1 MDDADV
7 TTERVISPTLVGR
20 DAELRRL
27 MAVVTRTPAVV
38 MIEGEAGIGKTRLV
52 SELAA
57 ADELRDH
64 PPLVGGCAQIREPFP
79 LGPVIEALR
88 GAAARLPTVN
98 APRDTAEGLPVA
110 GLSPVTGALRP
121 LLPELADVLPDAPGP
136 LDDPA
141 GLRHRVFR
149 GLVELIGAL
158 GPVVLVL
165 EDLHWADEQTIEFLA
180 YLLADPPP
188 ELGLVLT
195 FRGEEAGP
203 GLRALTARL
212 RPGLAHAHLVLAP
225 LDAAHTNELT
235 ASILGTAQVSEEFA
249 AYLCERTSGLPYAIQ
264 ELVALLRSRGVLVQ
278 RGTRWA
284 RKTLD
289 ELGVPVGVR
298 DSVLER
304 VRSLSA
310 NAQAVAEAA
319 AVLQVSVAVP
329 VLAATCRVPEQD
341 AHEGLDELL
350 DRGLFAERSGTAGFR
365 HALAVQAVYGSIPLS
380 RRQDLHARAATAVSQ
395 QRPTPLGQIAHHHR
409 HAGHDDAWV
418 DAAEK
423 AADQAVALANDAEA
437 ERLLAAV
444 LRHEPLA
451 PARPT
456 PLDSTRQGPLDPVR
470 EGRLAAKLGWAG
482 GYALGGDELIAL
494 LRRAAE
500 RQPPGPVRGELN
512 YLIGL
517 KLEAAGAPPELV
529 RRAMTDA
536 VADLGDRPVLAAYA
550 MVGLGMPRTPDTPIA
565 EHLHWLDRALDRLPE
580 IAEPE
585 RRISVLG
592 KVAMVLTL
600 VGDPRAARLTE
611 QVVAQTGGRPAN
623 RWEAVAYESIGEV
636 ACLAGRH
643 DDAHRLL
650 DAALHE
656 AAEHDVT
663 GLLESRCRLN
673 LATLAYCRGPWDR
686 LESELDASLVRFADL
701 RSYRLT
707 AETVAACLALARGH
721 GDAVRLDDLVREN
734 VTTGAADVLPL
745 PVSALLRLAT
755 TQDRAEEAVART
767 AEAFRLWAA
776 KGLWPV
782 GVRAVPALAEALVGL
797 GRNDEAVELVTRLER
812 ELAGLDAPLARAALD
827 HAAGFLTSD
836 AACFTAAA
844 TAYDRLPAPYEA
856 AQAREQAA
864 ARLLAAGDEQG
875 VPVLE
880 AALHAYGGLGAS
892 WDLDRAVQ
900 LGRRWGLSLP
910 ARHRGGPRGYG
921 SELSPREHAVAR
933 LAATG
938 LTNKEIAKELFV
950 SAKTVD
956 KHLGSAMR
964 KLGLRSR
971 AGLARRLDA

>member
-7 TTERVISPTLVGR
+7 TTERVISPILVGR
-20 DAELRRL
+20 DLELRRL
-27 MAVVTRTPAVV
+27 LAAVTRPPAVV
-38 MIEGEAGIGKTRLV
+38 VIEGEAGIGKTRLV
-52 SELAA
+52 TELAA
-57 ADELRDH
+57 ELAAVDELRDH
-64 PPLVGGCAQIREPFP
+64 LLLVGGCAQIREPFP

-88 GAAARLPTVN
+88 GAAEKLGAERLGTG
-98 APRDTAEGLPVA
+98 APSPLP
-110 GLSPVTGALRP
+110 SVTGALHP
-121 LLPELADVLPDAPGP
+121 LLPELAGVLPDAPDP
-136 LDDPA
+136 LEDPA
-141 GLRHRVFR
+141 GRRHRVFR
-149 GLVELIGAL
+149 GLVELIGAV

-188 ELGLVLT
+188 GLGLVLT

-212 RPGLAHAHLVLAP
+212 RPGLAHAHLALAP
-225 LDAAHTNELT
+225 LDATRTNELT

-264 ELVALLRSRGVLVQ
+264 ELVALLRARGVLVQ

-289 ELGVPVGVR
+289 ELGVPAGVR

-310 NAQAVAEAA
+310 QAQAVAEAA
-319 AVLQVSVAVP
+319 AVLQVSVPVP
-329 VLAATCRVPEQD
+329 VLTATCRLPGQD

-350 DRGLFAERSGTAGFR
+350 ERGLFAERSGTAGFR

-380 RRQDLHARAATAVSQ
+380 RRQDLHARAATAVAAQ
-395 QRPTPLGQIAHHHR
+395 QHPTPLGQIAHHHR
-409 HAGHDDAWV
+409 NAGHDDAWV

-451 PARPT
+451 P
-456 PLDSTRQGPLDPVR
+456 LDPAR

-482 GYALGGDELIAL
+482 GYALSGDELIAL
-494 LRRAAE
+494 LRRAAA
-500 RQPPGPVRGELN
+500 RLPSGPARGELN
-512 YLIGL
+512 FLVGL
-517 KLEAAGAPPELV
+517 KLEAAGAPPQLT

-536 VADLGDRPVLAAYA
+536 VADLDDRPVLAAYA
-550 MVGLGMPRTPDTPIA
+550 MVGLGMPRTPGIPLA
-565 EHLHWLDRALDRLPE
+565 EHLYWLDRALDRLPE

-600 VGDPRAARLTE
+600 VGDPRAANLTE
-611 QVVAQTGGRPAN
+611 QIVTLTAGRPAN

-636 ACLAGRH
+636 ASLAGRH
-643 DDAHRLL
+643 ESAHRLL
-650 DAALHE
+650 TAARRE

-663 GLLESRCRLN
+663 GLLEARCRLN
-673 LATLAYCRGPWDR
+673 LATLAYCRGPWDG
-686 LESELDASLVRFADL
+686 LEGELDASLARFADL
-701 RSYRLT
+701 PAYRLT
-707 AETVAACLALARGH
+707 AETLAACLALARGR

-734 VTTGAADVLPL
+734 LTTGASDVLPL
-745 PVSALLRLAT
+745 PVGALLRLAGA
-755 TQDRAEEAVART
+755 QDRAAEAVERT
-767 AEAFRLWAA
+767 GEAFVLWAA

-782 GVRAVPALAEALVGL
+782 GVRAVPALVEALVGL
-797 GRNDEAVELVTRLER
+797 DRRDEAAALVARLEG

-827 HAAGFLTSD
+827 HAGGFLTAD
-836 AACFTAAA
+836 AARFTAAA

-864 ARLLAAGDEQG
+864 GHLLAAGDERG
-875 VPVLE
+875 AAMLE
-880 AALHAYGGLGAS
+880 ATLRAYGELGAS

-900 LGRRWGLSLP
+900 LGRRWGVSLP

-921 SELSPREHAVAR
+921 SELSPREDAVAR

-971 AGLARRLDA
+971 AGLARRLDL

>member
-1 MDDADV
+1 
-7 TTERVISPTLVGR
+7 
-20 DAELRRL
+20 
-27 MAVVTRTPAVV
+27 
-38 MIEGEAGIGKTRLV
+38 
-52 SELAA
+52 
-57 ADELRDH
+57 
-64 PPLVGGCAQIREPFP
+64 
-79 LGPVIEALR
+79 
-88 GAAARLPTVN
+88 
-98 APRDTAEGLPVA
+98 
-110 GLSPVTGALRP
+110 
-121 LLPELADVLPDAPGP
+121 
-136 LDDPA
+136 
-141 GLRHRVFR
+141 
-149 GLVELIGAL
+149 
-158 GPVVLVL
+158 
-165 EDLHWADEQTIEFLA
+165 
-180 YLLADPPP
+180 
-188 ELGLVLT
+188 
-195 FRGEEAGP
+195 
-203 GLRALTARL
+203 
-212 RPGLAHAHLVLAP
+212 
-225 LDAAHTNELT
+225 
-235 ASILGTAQVSEEFA
+235 
-249 AYLCERTSGLPYAIQ
+249 
-264 ELVALLRSRGVLVQ
+264 
-278 RGTRWA
+278 

-289 ELGVPVGVR
+289 GLGVPAGVR

-304 VRSLSA
+304 VRRMSA

-329 VLAATCRVPEQD
+329 VLTATCRVPERD

-350 DRGLFAERSGTAGFR
+350 DRGLFTERSGTAGFR

-380 RRQDLHARAATAVSQ
+380 RRQDLHARAATAVSG

-409 HAGHDDAWV
+409 HAGHHDAWV
-418 DAAEK
+418 DAAEQ

-451 PARPT
+451 PSGLT
-456 PLDSTRQGPLDPVR
+456 SLDPVR

-482 GYALGGDELIAL
+482 GYALGGDELVTL

-512 YLIGL
+512 YLIGV
-517 KLEAAGAPPELV
+517 KLEAAGAPPEAA

-550 MVGLGMPRTPDTPIA
+550 MVGLGMPRTSDVPLA

-585 RRISVLG
+585 RRSSVLG

-600 VGDPRAARLTE
+600 VGDPRAAGLTE
-611 QVVAQTGGRPAN
+611 QVVTRTGGRPAN

-643 DDAHRLL
+643 DDARRLL

-663 GLLESRCRLN
+663 GLLEFRCRLN
-673 LATLAYCRGPWDR
+673 LATLAYCRGPWDG
-686 LESELDASLVRFADL
+686 LEDELDASLARFADL

-734 VTTGAADVLPL
+734 LTTGAADVLPL
-745 PVSALLRLAT
+745 PVSALLRLAG

-797 GRNDEAVELVTRLER
+797 GRGDEAGDLVTRLER

-827 HAAGFLTSD
+827 HAGGFLTSD
-836 AACFTAAA
+836 AARFTAAA

-864 ARLLAAGDEQG
+864 ARLLAAGAEQG

-880 AALHAYGGLGAS
+880 AALRTYGTLGAS

-921 SELSPREHAVAR
+921 SALSPREHAVAR
-933 LAATG
+933 LAAAG
-938 LTNKEIAKELFV
+938 LTNKEIAKELFI

>member
-1 MDDADV
+1 MDDAEMAA
-7 TTERVISPTLVGR
+7 ERVVSPVLVGR

-27 MAVVTRTPAVV
+27 RAAARRPPAVV

-57 ADELRDH
+57 ELRDRPPPVAEPPDR
-64 PPLVGGCAQIREPFP
+64 PPLVGGCPQIREPFP

-88 GAAARLPTVN
+88 GAAGRLP
-98 APRDTAEGLPVA
+98 EG

-121 LLPELADVLPDAPGP
+121 LLPELAAVLPAEPGP

-149 GLVELIGAL
+149 GLAELLAAVGRA
-158 GPVVLVL
+158 VLVL
-165 EDLHWADEQTIEFLA
+165 EDLHWADEQTVEFLG

-188 ELGLVLT
+188 GLVLVLT

-212 RPGLAHAHLVLAP
+212 RPELAHAHLVLAP
-225 LDAAHTNELT
+225 LDAARTNELT
-235 ASILGTAQVSEEFA
+235 ASILGTAQVSDEFA

-264 ELVALLRSRGVLVQ
+264 ELVALLRARGVLVQ

-289 ELGVPVGVR
+289 ELGVPAGVR

-304 VRSLSA
+304 VRGLSA

-319 AVLQVSVAVP
+319 AVLRVAVP
-329 VLAATCRVPEQD
+329 VPDLVATCRVPEQD

-350 DRGLFAERSGTAGFR
+350 DRGLFAEHAGTAGFR
-365 HALAVQAVYGSIPLS
+365 HALAVQAVYGSIPLP
-380 RRQDLHARAATAVSQ
+380 RRQDLHVRAAKAVARQ
-395 QRPTPLGQIAHHHR
+395 KPTPLGQIAHHHR
-409 HAGHDDAWV
+409 HAGQHDAWV

-423 AADQAVALANDAEA
+423 AADRAVALANDAEA
-437 ERLLAAV
+437 ERLLEAV
-444 LRHEPLA
+444 LRHA
-451 PARPT
+451 
-456 PLDSTRQGPLDPVR
+456 PLDPER

-482 GYALGGDELIAL
+482 GYALGADELIGL
-494 LRRAAE
+494 LRAAAA

-517 KLEAAGAPPELV
+517 KLEAGGAAPELT
-529 RRAMTDA
+529 REAMIEA
-536 VADLGDRPVLAAYA
+536 VADLADRPVLAAYA
-550 MVGLGMPRTPDTPIA
+550 MVGLGMPRTPGVPLA
-565 EHLHWLDRALDRLPE
+565 EHLRWLDLALERLPE

-600 VGDPRAARLTE
+600 VGDPRGASLTG
-611 QVVAQTGGRPAN
+611 QVVARTGGRPTN
-623 RWEAVAYESIGEV
+623 RWEVVAYDSIGEV
-636 ACLAGRH
+636 ACLAGHH
-643 DDAHRLL
+643 DTAYRLL
-650 DAALHE
+650 DAALAE

-663 GLLESRCRLN
+663 GLIESRCRLN
-673 LATLAYCRGPWDR
+673 LATLAYCRGSWDGVADE
-686 LESELDASLVRFADL
+686 LEALRVRFADL
-701 RSYRLT
+701 PSYRLT
-707 AETVAACLALARGH
+707 ADTVSGCLALARGWA
-721 GDAVRLDDLVREN
+721 DAARLDDLVRANLE
-734 VTTGAADVLPL
+734 TGAADVLAL
-745 PVSALLRLAT
+745 PVSALLRLAVA
-755 TQDRAEEAVART
+755 QDRAGEAVART
-767 AEAFRLWAA
+767 GEAFSLWAA

-782 GVRAVPALAEALVGL
+782 GVRAVPALVEALVGL
-797 GRNDEAVELVTRLER
+797 GRVEEAGELVSRLEG
-812 ELAGLDAPLARAALD
+812 ELAALDAPLARAALG
-827 HAAGFLTSD
+827 HAWGFLSADAVRFTD
-836 AACFTAAA
+836 AAAS
-844 TAYDRLPAPYEA
+844 YERLGAPYEA
-856 AQAREQAA
+856 AQAREHAA
-864 ARLLAAGDEQG
+864 GLLLTAGDERG
-875 VPVLE
+875 ASMLE
-880 AALHAYGGLGAS
+880 AALHAYGGLGAA
-892 WDLDRAVQ
+892 WDLDRAGR
-900 LGRRWGLSLP
+900 LSRRWGLPVP

-921 SELSPREHAVAR
+921 SALSPREDAVAR

-938 LTNKEIAKELFV
+938 LTNKEIAKELFL

-971 AGLARRLDA
+971 AGLAHRLDA